1 MIEMNPC
8 AIMWMTIDTLK
19 PSSPDLGTCFI
30 STRAEAEIDT
40 LTLII
45 NTKNHHLPPRAWGD
59 GKHFA
64 NVLRG
69 RKRPLLVPVPY
80 VPLPDFSLKKKK
92 NLKLKLLPKFLCK
105 VFSPVPSSPLPALCF
120 PFDHGLIWQGKSCSD
135 LSQMPPQQCEGT
147 FIPDSFSLGHIDW
160 C

>member
-30 STRAEAEIDT
+30 STCGEAEIDM

-45 NTKNHHLPPRAWGD
+45 NMKNHHLPPRARGD

-64 NVLRG
+64 NAPRG
-69 RKRPLLVPVPY
+69 REEPLCVPVQI
-80 VPLPDFSLKKKK
+80 LM
-92 NLKLKLLPKFLCK
+92 
-105 VFSPVPSSPLPALCF
+105 
-120 PFDHGLIWQGKSCSD
+120 CST
-135 LSQMPPQQCEGT
+135 P
-147 FIPDSFSLGHIDW
+147 
-160 C
+160 

>member
-45 NTKNHHLPPRAWGD
+45 NTKNHHLPPRA
-59 GKHFA
+59 
-64 NVLRG
+64 
-69 RKRPLLVPVPY
+69 
-80 VPLPDFSLKKKK
+80 
-92 NLKLKLLPKFLCK
+92 
-105 VFSPVPSSPLPALCF
+105 
-120 PFDHGLIWQGKSCSD
+120 
-135 LSQMPPQQCEGT
+135 
-147 FIPDSFSLGHIDW
+147 
-160 C
+160 